1 LKAEEEDADEVK
13 RMMEKPMLDEAKKGM
28 EKTPVSGA
36 AKQRK
41 GVISKTLYWM

>member
-1 LKAEEEDADEVK
+1 LKAEEEDADEVE
-13 RMMEKPMLDEAKKGM
+13 RMMEKTMLDEAKKRT

-41 GVISKTLYWM
+41 GVISKTMYWM